1 MKRQPCLLTGC
12 LARRLRGFEFLRHEE
27 LEPGARRDGRTPQFV
42 MAHNFKRSY
51 FRLLLFV
58 RVLIFLKNFRPPVLR
73 DLAEAKDGTIKKS

>member
-58 RVLIFLKNFRPPVLR
+58 RVLIFPPGGCLDEPGSTSGKWVTPNGL
-73 DLAEAKDGTIKKS
+73 